1 MAHVLIVDLPG
12 GNDSDI
18 VQAAL
23 ERGDT
28 FTFLTSD
35 ISLYA
40 AQSDVQVWL
49 DQAEQV
55 IEVPGFAYAEV
66 EARVLRSHQ
75 AQPIEAVLCLLDI
88 RLVES
93 AKLSSALKLP
103 HLNVQSAQLLR
114 DKFSVRQ
121 RLLERGVPQQ
131 AFQLATSNDEL
142 IQAVQT
148 LGLPVLIK
156 PVDGYG
162 SQNIVVL
169 QDPEDLAPWMTPLN
183 DMLPSHADYGLGV
196 RANDRLVVERFM
208 KGQIVGCDTVTLKG
222 QHQLLGVN
230 EKLFYEPP
238 SFAIEGGCFIPNQG
252 QFTEL
257 EAYVKALLDAVD
269 FDWGYAHIEI
279 MLTAEGPYVIEI
291 NPRLVGAKI
300 ARLVSMALGVS
311 VHQHLIALHLGQ
323 ADFLE
328 PAPSGQ
334 VAVSRW
340 LVADREGI
348 LDHIVLPDVDD
359 PRIRTVDMLKHKGD
373 AVRPPFENADRI
385 GYVMTCAVS
394 QQEAEAL
401 AENFVAHCQC
411 VLA

>member
-121 RLLERGVPQQ
+121 RLVERGVPQQ

-252 QFTEL
+252 QFAEL
-257 EAYVKALLDAVD
+257 KAYVKALLDAVD

-279 MLTAEGPYVIEI
+279 MLTVEGPYVIEI

-328 PAPSGQ
+328 PAQSGQ

-385 GYVMTCAVS
+385 GYVMTCAAS

>member
-121 RLLERGVPQQ
+121 RLVERGVPQQ

-252 QFTEL
+252 QFAEL

-328 PAPSGQ
+328 PAQSGQ

-340 LVADREGI
+340 LVADHEGI

-385 GYVMTCAVS
+385 GYVMTCAAS

-401 AENFVAHCQC
+401 AENFVTHCQC

>member
-40 AQSDVQVWL
+40 AQADVQVWL

-75 AQPIEAVLCLLDI
+75 VQPIEAVLCLLDI

-121 RLLERGVPQQ
+121 RLVERGVPQQ

-142 IQAVQT
+142 MQAVQA
-148 LGLPVLIK
+148 LGLRVLIK

-222 QHQLLGVN
+222 LHQLLGVN

-323 ADFLE
+323 ADFL
-328 PAPSGQ
+328 ASAQSGQ

-348 LDHIVLPDVDD
+348 LDHIVLPGVDD

-385 GYVMTCAVS
+385 GYVMTCAAS

-411 VLA
+411 VLT